1 MKLEHKVEFLIMLYG
16 VCIVVSELMG
26 SKVIPLVNLFG
37 MQFNASVAIFTLPI
51 IFTIN
56 DVIIEVCGFEKS
68 KNMVR
73 SGLIMIAFI
82 MLFSLLVTILPPAK
96 RFVAQNNA
104 YVSVFSQS
112 LRISLASLCAF
123 ALSDVSDILIFQ
135 KLRKRLGTKRL
146 WLRNNVSNII
156 SQWIDTSVFMLLA
169 FYSLSTGFSQN
180 MTFLASII
188 LPYWFIKCCMSIIET
203 PFIYLGVRW
212 LKGGEKV

>member
-1 MKLEHKVEFLIMLYG
+1 MQLEHKVEFLIMLYG
-16 VCIVVSELMG
+16 TCIVVSELMG

-37 MQFNASVAIFTLPI
+37 MQFNASVALFTLPL

-73 SGLIMIAFI
+73 SGLVMIAFN
-82 MLFSLLVTILPPAK
+82 MFFSLLVTILPPAK
-96 RFVAQNNA
+96 RFIAQNSA

-112 LRISLASLCAF
+112 LRISFASLCAF
-123 ALSDVSDILIFQ
+123 ALADVSDILIFQ

-156 SQWIDTSVFMLLA
+156 SQGIDTTVFMTLA
-169 FYSLSTGFSQN
+169 FYSFSTGFSHN
-180 MTFLASII
+180 VTFLASIV
-188 LPYWFIKCCMSIIET
+188 LPYWLVKCCMSIIET
-203 PFIYLGVRW
+203 PFVYLGVRW
-212 LKGGEKV
+212 LRGGSKA

>member
-82 MLFSLLVTILPPAK
+82 MLFLFIWRGKMSHFHLV
-96 RFVAQNNA
+96 
-104 YVSVFSQS
+104 
-112 LRISLASLCAF
+112 
-123 ALSDVSDILIFQ
+123 
-135 KLRKRLGTKRL
+135 
-146 WLRNNVSNII
+146 
-156 SQWIDTSVFMLLA
+156 
-169 FYSLSTGFSQN
+169 
-180 MTFLASII
+180 
-188 LPYWFIKCCMSIIET
+188 
-203 PFIYLGVRW
+203 
-212 LKGGEKV
+212 